1 MPPVFAMR
9 PATSDD
15 QDGIAQVVRARSTWL
30 EERDLPSWREAAESI
45 AGQAADP
52 HFPVWV
58 LVEDGDRVVGCMSLF
73 EQTPPLGWTEE
84 EQAESTYF
92 LATSCTDP
100 AYQWARPG
108 TLMAWWA
115 VDKAAQEGRAWA
127 RRGCTHEGLVR
138 HNLAQGFHLVRT
150 LEREGME
157 LRLMARR
164 AETVPQLADLFAG
177 AATNSSL

>member
-1 MPPVFAMR
+1 MFAMR
-9 PATSDD
+9 PATPDD
-15 QDGIAQVVRARSTWL
+15 QDGIARVVRARSTWL
-30 EERDLPSWREAAESI
+30 EERDMPSWREAAGSI

-58 LVEDGDRVVGCMSLF
+58 LVEDGGRVVGCTSLF

-84 EQAESTYF
+84 ERAESAYF

-100 AYQWARPG
+100 TYQWARPG
-108 TLMAWWA
+108 TLMAWWS
-115 VDKAAQEGRAWA
+115 VDKAAREGRTWV
-127 RRGCTHEGLVR
+127 RRGCVYERLVR
-138 HNLAQGFHLVRT
+138 HNLAQGFHVVRA

-164 AETVPQLADLFAG
+164 AEPMPQLADMFEG
-177 AATNSSL
+177 TATAPGQ

>member
-1 MPPVFAMR
+1 MFAMR
-9 PATSDD
+9 LATPED

-30 EERDLPSWREAAESI
+30 EERDMPSWREAAESI
-45 AGQAADP
+45 ASQAADP
-52 HFPVWV
+52 NFPVWV
-58 LVEDGDRVVGCMSLF
+58 LVENGDRIVGCTSLF
-73 EQTPPLGWTEE
+73 EQTPPLGWTEG
-84 EQAESTYF
+84 EQAESAYF

-108 TLMAWWA
+108 TLMAWWT
-115 VDKAAQEGRAWA
+115 VDKAAQEGRTWV
-127 RRGCTHEGLVR
+127 RRGCAYEGLVR

-164 AETVPQLADLFAG
+164 AEAMPQLADMFAG
-177 AATNSSL
+177 MATASSR